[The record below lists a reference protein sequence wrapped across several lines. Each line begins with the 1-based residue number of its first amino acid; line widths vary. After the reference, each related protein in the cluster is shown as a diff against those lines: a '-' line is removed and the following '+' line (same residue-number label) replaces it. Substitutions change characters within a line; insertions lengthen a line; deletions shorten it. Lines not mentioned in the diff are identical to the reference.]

1 MINYKLIL
9 KILGL
14 LLLGEA
20 VLMVV
25 PLLVTILSTD
35 AHNDNEDILGFIFG
49 ILITL
54 IAGFLCRYYGQ
65 PENEAM
71 KKKEAYLLVSLTWI
85 IFSIFGS
92 LPFIMSGMVSSYT
105 DAYFETMSGFTTTG
119 SSIIDNIDVY
129 PAGLLL
135 WRSMTQW
142 IGGLGIAFFTIAI
155 LPGLVL
161 GGSVKVFSAEATGP
175 LRTKMHPK
183 LSTNAQMIV
192 SVYTALS
199 VACVVCFY
207 LGGMPLFDAVN
218 YAMSTTAT
226 GGFATHGSSTSY
238 YKSAFIDYSTI
249 LFMFLSGMNFTML
262 YLGAIKGQVKNMW
275 KDSEFRFYLYMVG
288 IATAIITLCLIFGKT
303 NYDFLTAFRN
313 ALFQVVSFVTTTG
326 SFNDNTSNWPRFT
339 WFVLVILMFIGACA
353 GSTSGGLKCI
363 RAVMIMKV
371 VRNELKKL
379 LHPKA
384 VLPLKIN
391 GNSVSSQQQVTLL
404 AFIVVYLLLC
414 VATYAVLMIFD
425 AEWINTV
432 DAITIAIS
440 SASNVG
446 PALGNPI
453 GNTSSWSQLSDIS
466 KWLCSFLM
474 LMGRLEILGVLVI
487 FTPAFWRE
495 R

>member
-20 VLMVV
+20 LLMVV
-25 PLLVTILSTD
+25 PLLVTIFSTD
-35 AHNDNEDILGFIFG
+35 YHTHSDILGFSFG

-54 IAGFLCRYYGQ
+54 IAACLCSYYGR
-65 PENEAM
+65 PEVEAM
-71 KKKEAYLLVSLTWI
+71 KRKEAYLLVTLTWI

-92 LPFIMSGMVSSYT
+92 LPFIMSGMIDTYT

-119 SSIIDNIDVY
+119 SSIVDNIDKF

-155 LPGLVL
+155 LPGLVV

-175 LRTKMHPK
+175 LRSKMHPK
-183 LSTNAQMIV
+183 LSTNAKMII

-199 VACVVCFY
+199 LACVVCFY
-207 LGGMPLFDAVN
+207 IGGMPMFDAIN
-218 YAMSTTAT
+218 YAMATTAT

-238 YKSAFIDYSTI
+238 YKSAFIDYTTI
-249 LFMFLSGMNFTML
+249 IFMFLSGINFTML
-262 YLGAIKGQVKNMW
+262 YLAAVKGKVKNIW

-288 IATAIITLCLIFGKT
+288 IATAIITLCLFFGKT
-303 NYDFLTAFRN
+303 NYDFLKAFRN

-353 GSTSGGLKCI
+353 GSTSGGFKCI

-371 VRNELKKL
+371 VRNELTKL

-391 GNSVSSQQQVTLL
+391 NNTVNMQQQVTLL
-404 AFIVVYLLLC
+404 AFLVVYFLLC
-414 VATYAVLMIFD
+414 IITYAVLMIFD
-425 AEWINTV
+425 ADWINTI
-432 DAITIAIS
+432 DAITISIS

-466 KWLCSFLM
+466 KWMCSFLM
-474 LMGRLEILGVLVI
+474 LMGRLEILGVLVM

>member
-9 KILGL
+9 KILGAL
-14 LLLGEA
+14 LFGEA
-20 VLMVV
+20 FLMIV
-25 PLLVTILSTD
+25 PLLVTLFYKD
-35 AHNDNEDILGFIFG
+35 AQNDNADVFGLLFSILV
-49 ILITL
+49 TL
-54 IAGFLCRYYGQ
+54 ISALLCRYYGQ
-65 PENEAM
+65 PDKEAM
-71 KKKEAYLLVSLTWI
+71 KRKEAYLLVSLTWI
-85 IFSIFGS
+85 IFSVFGS
-92 LPFIMSGMVSSYT
+92 LPFIMSGMVGTYT
-105 DAYFETMSGFTTTG
+105 DAFFETMSGFTTTG
-119 SSIIDNIDVY
+119 STIIDNIDVY

-155 LPGLVL
+155 LPGLVV
-161 GGSVKVFSAEATGP
+161 GGSVQVFSAEATGP

-183 LSTNAQMIV
+183 LSTNAKMII

-199 VACVVCFY
+199 VACAVCFY
-207 LGGMPLFDAVN
+207 FGGMPMFDALN

-226 GGFATHGSSTSY
+226 GGFATHGSSTSF
-238 YKSAFIDYSTI
+238 YKSAFIDYTTI
-249 LFMFLSGMNFTML
+249 FFMFFSGVNFTML
-262 YLGAIKGQVKNMW
+262 YLAIVKGQLKKLW
-275 KDSEFRFYLYMVG
+275 KDSEFRFYVYMVG
-288 IATAIITLCLIFGKT
+288 IATLIITLCLTFGHSHYDIFK
-303 NYDFLTAFRN
+303 AFRN

-326 SFNDNTSNWPRFT
+326 SFNDDTSTWPRFT
-339 WFVLVILMFIGACA
+339 WLVLVVLMFTGACA

-384 VLPLKIN
+384 VLPLKVN
-391 GNSVSSQQQVTLL
+391 GNTVSMQQQVTLL

-414 VATYAVLMIFD
+414 VMTYVVLMIFEAD
-425 AEWINTV
+425 WINTI

-466 KWLCSFLM
+466 KWLCSILM
-474 LMGRLEILGVLVI
+474 LMGRLEILGVLVL